1 MKKKVVKF
9 GGTSISNPRRIK
21 DAITSIIN
29 EVEKGYKIICV
40 VSAGGNTTDKL
51 LSNIRKISSFIS
63 IEEAMPLLSTGEI
76 QSAYYFY
83 FGLKDFRIKTKIIL
97 PYENLFPIVV
107 DNKGNLKHDTTKRR
121 FEKIH
126 TLLKDFDVI
135 IIPGFIALK
144 GKKISTLGRNA
155 SDITALIAGKY
166 LNANEVVI
174 VTDTE
179 GVHPV
184 NPDIVKTDKI
194 KFIDADKLATL
205 SSTGATIIHPDAL
218 SYKEGKTKVKIIH
231 HRYKNLSYQGTIVDG
246 YVKRELFTIEKT
258 LCLITIYSESIDKIT
273 SVVLDF
279 LKNKKGIYGI
289 TQGLNYIGFYIDRRQ
304 KKIAIRKLWDTLKNY
319 NISIT
324 ERDGIKMVVL
334 RKVSNI
340 DHPGMI
346 ENIVKILSKNG
357 INIVEILSI
366 GREIIIFVPEIQV
379 NLAVK
384 SIEKI

>member
-9 GGTSISNPRRIK
+9 GGTSISNPRKIK
-21 DAITSIIN
+21 DAITSIVN
-29 EVEKGYKIICV
+29 EVENGYKIICV
-40 VSAGGNTTDKL
+40 VSAGGNITDKL
-51 LSNIRKISSFIS
+51 LSNIKKINSDIS
-63 IEEAMPLLSTGEI
+63 IEDAMPLLSTGEM

-83 FGLKDFRIKTKIIL
+83 FGLKDFKIKTKVIM
-97 PYENLFPIVV
+97 PYENLFPIVI
-107 DNKGNLKHDTTKRR
+107 DNNGRLKHTITKKR

-144 GKKISTLGRNA
+144 GKRISTLGRNG

-166 LNANEVVI
+166 LNTNEVII

-184 NPDIVKTDKI
+184 NPDIIKTDKI
-194 KFIDADKLATL
+194 KFIGADKLATL

-218 SYKEGKTKVKIIH
+218 SYKGEKTKIKIIH
-231 HRYKNLSYQGTIVDG
+231 HRHKNLSYQGTIVDG
-246 YVKRELFTIEKT
+246 YVKRELITVEKT
-258 LCLITIYSESIDKIT
+258 LCLITIYAKNIRPVLPS
-273 SVVLDF
+273 VLDIIG
-279 LKNKKGIYGI
+279 NKKGIYGI
-289 TQGLNYIGFYIDRRQ
+289 TQGLNYIGFYVDRR
-304 KKIAIRKLWDTLKNY
+304 KKKSFVKEIWDALKDC

-346 ENIVKILSKNG
+346 ENIVKTLSKNK

-366 GREIIIFVPEIQV
+366 GREIIIFVPETEAQE
-379 NLAVK
+379 AVK